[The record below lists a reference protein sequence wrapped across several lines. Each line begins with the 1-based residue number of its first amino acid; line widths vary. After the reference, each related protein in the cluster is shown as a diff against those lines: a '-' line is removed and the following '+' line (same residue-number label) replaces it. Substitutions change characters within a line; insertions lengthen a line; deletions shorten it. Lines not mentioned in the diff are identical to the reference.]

1 MENIGT
7 DVIGV
12 QVDSVSLVPVKFSE
26 SKGRID
32 FGRIGRIL
40 CEKLVIVSGKFEDEY
55 NDSSLNH
62 SFVALSIQNYKQKY
76 SGNLFRVIKCKFS
89 QYFSICKFYGILI
102 IFSSGFVT
110 Q

>member
-40 CEKLVIVSGKFEDEY
+40 CEKLVICSFGK
-55 NDSSLNH
+55 
-62 SFVALSIQNYKQKY
+62 V
-76 SGNLFRVIKCKFS
+76 
-89 QYFSICKFYGILI
+89 
-102 IFSSGFVT
+102 
-110 Q
+110 

>member
-32 FGRIGRIL
+32 MGG
-40 CEKLVIVSGKFEDEY
+40 SD
-55 NDSSLNH
+55 
-62 SFVALSIQNYKQKY
+62 
-76 SGNLFRVIKCKFS
+76 
-89 QYFSICKFYGILI
+89 
-102 IFSSGFVT
+102 GFCVRSW
-110 Q
+110 